1 MTERWEA
8 PNVDAIA
15 IIRQVRPD
23 QEGWVA
29 AVNDL
34 TQQCLADSGY
44 DAQDLIEALAV
55 TARVLVR
62 ILAAESNNTEDRV
75 LDVLY
80 ARIVDLAHE
89 ADEKGGPSR
98 VALGL
103 TSSITTGIVSSMN
116 DTDKVRENRLRR
128 AAQRQGLTLAK
139 SRRRDTRATDY
150 GTYMLVDPSTNA
162 VVAHGGQSGYG
173 LSLDEI
179 ESALNE

>member
-15 IIRQVRPD
+15 IIRQVRLD

-34 TQQCLADSGY
+34 TQQCLGGSGY

-62 ILAAESNNTEDRV
+62 MLAAESNNTEDRV

-80 ARIVDLAHE
+80 ARIVDLARE
-89 ADEKGGPSR
+89 ADEKGGP
-98 VALGL
+98 
-103 TSSITTGIVSSMN
+103 
-116 DTDKVRENRLRR
+116 
-128 AAQRQGLTLAK
+128 
-139 SRRRDTRATDY
+139 
-150 GTYMLVDPSTNA
+150 
-162 VVAHGGQSGYG
+162 
-173 LSLDEI
+173 
-179 ESALNE
+179 